1 MARFVSNLSRR
12 IVVNDYLWNSCIHA
26 FVGPFTRARSH
37 RNARAHVATHHAFD
51 LDRAV
56 RGRRRR
62 LARDEG
68 GVARRH
74 AIIRG
79 VDVASRER
87 RGARVDVDVDVDYG

>member
-1 MARFVSNLSRR
+1 MNVH
-12 IVVNDYLWNSCIHA
+12 LWNSCIHA

-56 RGRRRR
+56 RVRRRR